1 MNPRVV
7 TALAATAALA
17 LAACGSGRSILEA
30 GNDPTPAPPT
40 VAPVTT
46 IAGQTTLPGQ
56 TTVPQTVP
64 PTEPPPTTDASKLED
79 YPPCPVHALDATTG
93 VTNITFWYALNST
106 NATALQQVTDAYNAG
121 QTKVH
126 VSLENQNGYAEMIDK
141 YTQSSQDA
149 RPNVAQLPEYALQL
163 AIDSDSIIPAQACVE
178 AAGFDTSVFVPRAL
192 GAYTTQGLQ
201 WGTPFNISSPVL
213 FYRKSM
219 FEQAGLDPE
228 DPPATIDELRQAS
241 QAIVDSGAAPV
252 GLALESGVDSG
263 GGWFLEQWLA
273 KQGQFYADNENGRAA
288 PASRVLYNTPQTVE
302 LLTAVQSLV
311 TDGLAVYLGDNPGG
325 QDQLF
330 KLADRSA
337 PAAMAIVSSA
347 SLGPVLSLLD
357 GGMIAGVD
365 GSDVGVG
372 PMPGPGSPGA
382 LIGGAALYVV
392 AGKSDA
398 ETAATW
404 DFLEYLVSAQTQ
416 STWAAATGYAPVV
429 TAATTVEPLAS
440 TYANDPRFA
449 VSFDQLTVAV
459 DAPSS
464 LGPVL
469 GPMREVRIVAQQLTD
484 TVLSGGDVAAAVAA
498 AAAQADAIIA
508 DYARNN

>member
-1 MNPRVV
+1 MTRR
-7 TALAATAALA
+7 LAASFVAAALA
-17 LAACGSGRSILEA
+17 LVSCGSGKSILEA
-30 GNDPTPAPPT
+30 GNDPTPAPST
-40 VAPVTT
+40 VVPITT
-46 IAGQTTLPGQ
+46 VPGASTLPGAS
-56 TTVPQTVP
+56 TVPPTP
-64 PTEPPPTTDASKLED
+64 APTEPPPTTEASKLDD
-79 YPPCPVHALDATTG
+79 YPPCPVHALDSTTG

-106 NATALQQVTDAYNAG
+106 NATALQQVTDAYNAS
-121 QTKVH
+121 QSKVH
-126 VSLENQNGYAEMIDK
+126 VSLENQSGYAELIDK
-141 YTQSSQDA
+141 YTQSSQGS

-163 AIDSDSIIPAQACVE
+163 AIDSGSIIPAEACVE
-178 AAGFDTSVFVPRAL
+178 ADGFDTSVFVPRAL
-192 GAYTTQGLQ
+192 GAYTTQGLL

-213 FYRKSM
+213 LYRRSM
-219 FEQAGLDPE
+219 FEQAGLDPD
-228 DPPATIDELRQAS
+228 DPPTTIDELRTAS
-241 QAIVDSGAAPV
+241 QAIVDSGAAAY
-252 GLALESGVDSG
+252 GIALESGVDSG

-288 PASRVLYNTPQTVE
+288 PATRVLYNTPQTVD
-302 LLTAVQSLV
+302 LLTQVQSLV
-311 TDGLAVYLGDNPGG
+311 TDGLAVYLGDNAGG
-325 QDQLF
+325 NDQLF
-330 KLADRSA
+330 KLADPSE
-337 PAAMAIVSSA
+337 PAAMAIVTSA
-347 SLGPVLSLLD
+347 AVGPVINLLN
-357 GGMIAGVD
+357 GGMIPGTD
-365 GSDVGVG
+365 STDLGVG
-372 PMPGPGSPGA
+372 PMPGPGNPGA

-404 DFLEYLVSAQTQ
+404 DFLKYLVSAETQ

-429 TAATTVEPLAS
+429 TAATTVEPLAT
-440 TYANDPRFA
+440 TYADDPRFK

-484 TVLSGGDVAAAVAA
+484 TVLSGGDVASAVAS

>member
-1 MNPRVV
+1 MNRRVGR
-7 TALAATAALA
+7 ALAAAAALT

-30 GNDPTPAPPT
+30 GNDPTTAPPT
-40 VAPVTT
+40 VAPVVTRP
-46 IAGQTTLPGQ
+46 GETTLPP
-56 TTVPQTVP
+56 TIP
-64 PTEPPPTTDASKLED
+64 PTAPPPTTEASQLD
-79 YPPCPVHALDATTG
+79 DHPPCPVHALDAATG
-93 VTNITFWYALNST
+93 VTDITFWYALNST
-106 NATALQQVTDAYNAG
+106 NATALQQVVDTYNAG
-121 QTKVH
+121 QSKVH
-126 VSLENQNGYAEMIDK
+126 VSLENQNGYAELIDK
-141 YTQSSQDA
+141 YTQSSQGS

-163 AIDSDSIIPAQACVE
+163 AIDSDSIIPAEACVE
-178 AAGFDTSVFVPRAL
+178 ADRFDTSVFVPRAL
-192 GAYTTQGLQ
+192 GAYTSQGLQ

-219 FEQAGLDPE
+219 FQQAGLDPE
-228 DPPATIDELRQAS
+228 DPPATIEELRQAS
-241 QAIVDSGAAPV
+241 QAIIDSGAAPF

-263 GGWFLEQWLA
+263 GGWFLEQWLS

-288 PASRVLYNTPQTVE
+288 PATQVLYDTPQTVE
-302 LLTAVQSLV
+302 LLTQVQSLV

-330 KLADRSA
+330 KLADRTA
-337 PAAMAIVSSA
+337 PAAMTIVSSA
-347 SLGPVLSLLD
+347 AVGPVLSLLD
-357 GGMIAGVD
+357 GGLIPGVD
-365 GSDVGVG
+365 SSELGVG
-372 PMPGPGSPGA
+372 PMPGPGGPGA

-404 DFLEYLVSAQTQ
+404 DFLKYLVSAQTQ

-440 TYANDPRFA
+440 TYAADPRFR

-469 GPMREVRIVAQQLTD
+469 GPMREVRIVAQELTD
-484 TVLSGGDVAAAVAA
+484 IVLSGGDVASAVADA
-498 AAAQADAIIA
+498 AARADAIIA